1 MIRFRHKKTGKFYAL
16 LAHGCDCTNSR
27 AGTPVVVYSPE
38 EDPHAIYV
46 REREEFYEKFEE
58 ADMGGDAK

>member
-16 LAHGCDCTNSR
+16 LAHGVDATNSR

-38 EDPHAIYV
+38 DNEHMIYV
-46 REREEFYEKFEE
+46 REEAEFFDKFEE
-58 ADMGGDAK
+58 AKPDVAV

>member
-16 LAHGCDCTNSR
+16 LAHGVDATNQR
-27 AGTPVVVYSPE
+27 DGTPVVVYSPE
-38 EDPHAIYV
+38 DDPHAIYV

-58 ADMGGDAK
+58 APCS